1 MLALDIIIGSG
12 GVLSHAP
19 MREQA
24 ALMMIDAFQ
33 PQGITRLAV
42 DSIFMMPQLGVLAS
56 VLPEAAQEVF
66 ERDCLIWLGTVIAP
80 VGTTRA
86 GETVMK
92 YVLTPENANAEMR
105 GELKFGELKR
115 VPLGVGEKARLRIEP
130 ARQFNL
136 GPGPG
141 RNLEVEVTGGVVG
154 IILDARGRPL
164 ALPPDNQAR
173 IAQLTIWMKELG
185 FALS

>member
-1 MLALDIIIGSG
+1 MMALDIIIGSG

-42 DSIFMMPQLGVLAS
+42 DSIFMIPQLGVLAS
-56 VLPEAAQEVF
+56 VLPEAASEVF
-66 ERDCLIWLGTVIAP
+66 ERDCLIWLGPVVAP
-80 VGTTRA
+80 VGATRA

-92 YVLTPENANAEMR
+92 YILTSESTNTEMR

-115 VPLGVGEKARLRIEP
+115 IPLGIGEKAKLRLEP

-136 GPGPG
+136 GAGPG

-164 ALPPDNQAR
+164 ALPPDNKER
-173 IAQLTIWMKELG
+173 ISQLAIWMKELG
-185 FALS
+185 FTLS